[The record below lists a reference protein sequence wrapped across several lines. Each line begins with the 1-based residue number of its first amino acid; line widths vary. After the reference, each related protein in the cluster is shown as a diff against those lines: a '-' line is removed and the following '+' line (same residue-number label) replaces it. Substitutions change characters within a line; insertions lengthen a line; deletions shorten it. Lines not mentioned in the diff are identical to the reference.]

1 MSRLQRMRRLA
12 GVLAWL
18 AGILAWQSL
27 VVTGGP
33 ASAASAAWLS
43 AGCRIAPQLF
53 GPPLAVCD
61 TSSASIVACSLIPLS
76 GAPFGSMR
84 RERTPRGEQQ
94 AAMDC
99 PGPYPFGGV
108 ILMPSSRR

>member
-1 MSRLQRMRRLA
+1 MSRFQRMRRLA

-18 AGILAWQSL
+18 AGILAWQGL

-33 ASAASAAWLS
+33 ASAASAAWPS
-43 AGCRIAPQLF
+43 AGCRIASQLS

-61 TSSASIVACSLIPLS
+61 TSSTSIVACSLIPLS
-76 GAPFGSMR
+76 GAPFGYLR
-84 RERTPRGEQQ
+84 RERTPHGEQW
-94 AAMDC
+94 AAIDC

-108 ILMPSSRR
+108 TLMPSGRR